1 MFKNLTDILEKYLG
15 KVAYFLQTQIH
26 FSSIVSG
33 IVVIVPLTIIGGFAT
48 IITSVPATDAV
59 EKGSLLY
66 RIFEAW
72 GNLAAS
78 GFGIFAK
85 MIFNLTFGLLSLY
98 VLIAITVALADKYK
112 MNRVLNVI
120 TSMLVF
126 IMIAAPITTLEE
138 TTAIPIAYLDAKGL
152 FTAMIVA
159 CGTIEISRF
168 LIKRNIKF
176 CLPPSVPPSISAPFE
191 QLIPMMVNIVVFYV
205 LSIACQRATG
215 VVIPQFI
222 LNIMKP
228 LLSTT
233 DTVWAAAI
241 YALLLNGL
249 WMVGVHGGNI
259 VNSVMAPFFLINLTA
274 NAAARAAGEEM
285 TNVLCTNWHILGF
298 NYGGSGVAL
307 ALVLAA
313 IIVAKS
319 QHLRSVTKL
328 GFVPVLFNVS
338 EPVVFG
344 YPIVLNAYLA
354 LPFLLLGVFNSVITY
369 FCMSVGIVGKIFVA
383 VPANLPTPLIL
394 FLSTMDWKAP
404 VLWLV
409 LLVIDVI
416 VYMPFVKM
424 FDNKLLKDEKEAGT
438 EKEAIKAIA
447 S

>member
-1 MFKNLTDILEKYLG
+1 MFKKMTGILEKYLG

-48 IITSVPATDAV
+48 VITSAPALDAV
-59 EKGSLLY
+59 KGGSLLY
-66 RIFEAW
+66 RIFAAW
-72 GNLAAS
+72 GNLASS

-85 MIFNLTFGLLSLY
+85 QIFNLTFGMLSVY
-98 VLIAITVALADKYK
+98 VLIAITAALADKYK

-120 TSMLVF
+120 TAVLVF
-126 IMIAAPITTLEE
+126 IMVASPITTLEE
-138 TTAIPIAYLDAKGL
+138 KAAIPIAYLDAKGL

-168 LIKRNIKF
+168 LINKNIKF
-176 CLPPSVPPSISAPFE
+176 RLPSSVPPNVAAPFE
-191 QLIPMMVNIVVFYV
+191 QLIPMLINIVVFYA
-205 LSIACQRATG
+205 LSILCQSATG

-233 DTVWAAAI
+233 DTIWAAAI

-249 WMVGVHGGNI
+249 WIVGVHGGNI

-285 TNVLCTNWHILGF
+285 TSTLCTNWHLLGF
-298 NYGGSGVAL
+298 NYGGSGVAM

-313 IIVAKS
+313 LLVAKS
-319 QHLRSVTKL
+319 QHLRSITKL
-328 GFVPVLFNVS
+328 SLAPVAFNVS

-354 LPFLLLGVFNSVITY
+354 LPFLLLGVFNSVVTY
-369 FCMSVGIVGKIFVA
+369 LCMSTGIVGKIFVA
-383 VPANLPTPLIL
+383 VPPNLPTPLIL

-404 VLWLV
+404 VLWLI
-409 LLVIDVI
+409 LLVIDAI
-416 VYMPFVKM
+416 VYIPFVKM
-424 FDNKLLKDEKEAGT
+424 FDGKLLKDEREAEMKKEN
-438 EKEAIKAIA
+438 EKVVA
-447 S
+447 